1 MWRRHL
7 PLRARRCPSP
17 HPRALLRA
25 ELVLSMALHSG
36 PALLVTCVTAAGAGP
51 GELVG
56 RVFLPCQWEPRTLLD
71 EVKGEAV
78 LGNTDAGH
86 RLFAPGLG
94 NIRGRL
100 REHTLKGLTRE
111 GGELAGEDMGVGR
124 GAGWGEPGDGAQT
137 RPLCSVASGMPARAP
152 RGPAGGLLGK
162 RSRLTAHPGF
172 VLGTPDSP
180 RDGEM
185 SHAGVHSRSL
195 SQGLRFPLVPPR
207 AASGSRPLAQ
217 PRRDARLRHFRG
229 S

>member
-1 MWRRHL
+1 MAPAPPAPGRTV
-7 PLRARRCPSP
+7 PQPPPKGPAAGRAGAF
-17 HPRALLRA
+17 HGFAL
-25 ELVLSMALHSG
+25 G

-111 GGELAGEDMGVGR
+111 GGELAGEVMGVGP
-124 GAGWGEPGDGAQT
+124 GAGGGPGDGART
-137 RPLCSVASGMPARAP
+137 RPLCSVASGRLARP
-152 RGPAGGLLGK
+152 RG
-162 RSRLTAHPGF
+162 R
-172 VLGTPDSP
+172 
-180 RDGEM
+180 
-185 SHAGVHSRSL
+185 
-195 SQGLRFPLVPPR
+195 PP
-207 AASGSRPLAQ
+207 
-217 PRRDARLRHFRG
+217 
-229 S
+229 